1 MVLLAGAV
9 CAFSSWVSLN
19 LVRRAAAAT
28 GRARWSWV
36 AAGATAT
43 GGGIWATHFIAM
55 LAFQSSIP
63 VGYDLALT
71 ALSILIAIVG
81 SAFGITAGIRGN
93 QLCAAVG
100 GGIIGA
106 AADAMHF
113 TGMAALQAPVDV
125 LYDARYVSAS
135 IVIGVTLGGLSL
147 LTALRDRSLKS
158 LATGAALL
166 TAGICGLHFTGM
178 TGVTLV
184 PDPLV
189 GMSGQILAPEWL
201 AVAIAA
207 IATVIMTLGLTGSIV
222 DQRLADW
229 SAREADRLRAS
240 EERFRQ
246 LANATTEGIVI
257 HRAGQILDV
266 NRAMA
271 ELLGHPPDRLVGR
284 PMLDFVAPTL
294 RTDVAQDI
302 AHPDGR
308 LAEVEL
314 LHADGTPIIVEAHGQ
329 DITHEGR
336 AARVVAI
343 RDIRERRQAEE
354 RIRHMA
360 NHDMLTGL
368 PNRSLFH
375 DRMTVALANAAREEH
390 AVAVLYLDLDRFKSV
405 NDLLGHQA
413 GDRLLQEVARR
424 LLDNVHRRD
433 TVARLSG
440 DEFVVLQTRITQPSE
455 AMALAERLVKALAVP
470 VDLDGQQML
479 AGTSIGIAV
488 FPQDG
493 TDADQLMLNADTA
506 LYRAKAEGRGTF
518 RFFEAAMDERLQ
530 ARRRL
535 ERDLRQALATDAL
548 CVHYQPQEDCETHRI
563 LGFEAL
569 VRWQHP
575 ERGMI
580 PPSEFVPLAEESG
593 LIMQLGEWVL
603 RTACRHARA
612 WPDDIQVAVNL
623 SPVQFRHSDIA
634 STILAILDEEGL
646 SPSRLEIEV
655 TEGVMI
661 DDTER
666 ALATL
671 NALKAAGVRI
681 ALDDFGTGYSS
692 LSYLQKF
699 TFDTLKIDR
708 SFVQAMEGS
717 RESRS
722 IIRTIVALARS
733 LNITVTAEGVETE
746 AQRRLLKDEACDQL
760 QGYLIGRPCPVE
772 DLTRFYEPA

>member
-19 LVRRAAAAT
+19 LVRRAAAAR
-28 GRARWSWV
+28 GRARWGWV

-93 QLCAAVG
+93 RLCATVG

-135 IVIGVTLGGLSL
+135 IVVGVVLGGLAL
-147 LTALRDRSLKS
+147 LAALRDRSLTS
-158 LATGAALL
+158 LAAGAALL
-166 TAGICGLHFTGM
+166 AAGICGLHFTGM

-189 GMSGQILAPEWL
+189 GITGQILAPEWL

-207 IATVIMTLGLTGSIV
+207 IATVILTLGLTGSII

-257 HRAGQILDV
+257 HRDGEILDV
-266 NRAMA
+266 NRAIA
-271 ELLGHPPDRLVGR
+271 DLLGHPPASLVGR
-284 PMLDFVAPTL
+284 PMLDFVVPPL
-294 RTDVAQDI
+294 RSDVARDI
-302 AHPDGR
+302 AHSDGR
-308 LAEVEL
+308 LTEIEL

-360 NHDMLTGL
+360 NHDTLTGL

-375 DRMTVALANAAREEH
+375 DRMTMARASAAREGH
-390 AVAVLYLDLDRFKSV
+390 AVAMLYLDLDRFKSV

-413 GDRLLQEVARR
+413 GDRLLQRVARR
-424 LLDNVHRRD
+424 LLDNVPRRD

-440 DEFVVLQTRITQPSE
+440 DEFVVLQTGITQPSE
-455 AMALAERLVKALAVP
+455 AMALAERLVKALAAP
-470 VDLDGQQML
+470 VDLDGQQMT
-479 AGTSIGIAV
+479 AGTSIGIAM

-518 RFFEAAMDERLQ
+518 RFFEAAMDEQLQ
-530 ARRRL
+530 AHRRL

-548 CVHYQPQEDCETHRI
+548 DVHYQPQEDCETHRI

-569 VRWQHP
+569 VRWRHP

-580 PPSEFVPLAEESG
+580 PPSEFIPLAEECG
-593 LIMQLGEWVL
+593 LIMPLGEWVL
-603 RTACRHARA
+603 RTACRHARG

-623 SPVQFRHSDIA
+623 SPVQFKHLDIA
-634 STILAILDEEGL
+634 SAILAILDEEGL
-646 SPSRLEIEV
+646 PPSRLEIEV

-666 ALATL
+666 ALTTL
-671 NALKAAGVRI
+671 NALKAAGIRI

-733 LNITVTAEGVETE
+733 LNIAVTAEGVETE
-746 AQRRLLKDEACDQL
+746 TQRRLLKDEACDQL

-772 DLTRFYEPA
+772 DLTRFYQPA